1 MKNINWLPND
11 LIVDIL
17 ADVAATSISD
27 FFNAKLSW
35 KLFNKLAKEND
46 EYIHNKLSLDE
57 LSCHPWDLYL
67 CKEAIALFM
76 KCLHSQN
83 SEAMYRQGVI
93 DYLNFHQKKE
103 SGLELLEKAANT
115 GHLGASYFMVGV
127 TDPIAGSILTTQI
140 NNYIDIHIN
149 NLPFAAFKY
158 VIVNIYI
165 VTVTSLEQEQQSR
178 IIDSTFREAL
188 GVIPNVP
195 ATQESI
201 NKLKELNIKEGDDI
215 ATNNNCTICQENLL
229 FEDMKVVEMPCSHL
243 YHKNCIVS
251 WLKIKHLCPLC
262 RYSIPTATTAV
273 ENTVLDANTNSATL
287 S

>member
-1 MKNINWLPND
+1 MAMVNTNYNISINLDCSNSLPPESFHFEQDNKYLVFKVNFCNEVRPSEHIIQNINQSTIVSHATYFSYQSD
-11 LIVDIL
+11 VTRLI
-17 ADVAATSISD
+17 
-27 FFNAKLSW
+27 
-35 KLFNKLAKEND
+35 LFG
-46 EYIHNKLSLDE
+46 I
-57 LSCHPWDLYL
+57 
-67 CKEAIALFM
+67 
-76 KCLHSQN
+76 
-83 SEAMYRQGVI
+83 GVR
-93 DYLNFHQKKE
+93 
-103 SGLELLEKAANT
+103 
-115 GHLGASYFMVGV
+115 
-127 TDPIAGSILTTQI
+127 DPIAGSILTTQI

-165 VTVTSLEQEQQSR
+165 VAVTGLEQEQESR